1 MKIYGPYLRKDNRL
15 HLVIKK
21 DDGKLTSMSYPKWIM
36 ENYLGRKLTTD
47 ETVDH
52 IDNNPLNNDISN
64 LQILS
69 REANARKA
77 VVPAEYIKLICKYCG
92 KSFKRRKAWEVYLR
106 SKNLDGPYC
115 SRQCVGKVHH

>member
-21 DDGKLTSMSYPKWIM
+21 DDGKLTSISYSKWVM
-36 ENYLGRKLTTD
+36 ENHLGRKLTKN

-52 IDNNPLNNDISN
+52 IDNDPLNNDISN

-69 REANARKA
+69 REDNARKA
-77 VVPAEYIKLICKYCG
+77 IVPAEYVELTCKCCG
-92 KSFKRRKAWEVYLR
+92 KSFSRRKAWETYLR
-106 SKNLDGPYC
+106 THKRDGPFC
-115 SRQCVGKVHH
+115 SKKCVGKVHH

>member
-21 DDGKLTSMSYPKWIM
+21 DDGKLTSISYPKWIM
-36 ENYLGRKLTTD
+36 ENHLGRKLTQN

-69 REANARKA
+69 REDNARKA
-77 VVPAEYIKLICKYCG
+77 IIPAEYIELTCKYCG
-92 KSFKRRKAWEVYLR
+92 KSFKRRKAWEIYLR
-106 SKNLDGPYC
+106 AKKFDGPFC
-115 SRQCVGKVHH
+115 SKKCVGKVHH